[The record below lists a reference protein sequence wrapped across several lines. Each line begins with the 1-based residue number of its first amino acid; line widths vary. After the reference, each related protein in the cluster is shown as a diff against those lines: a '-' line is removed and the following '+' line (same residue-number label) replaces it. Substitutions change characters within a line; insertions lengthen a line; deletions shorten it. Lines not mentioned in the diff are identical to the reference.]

1 MRFVVF
7 VEGYLEKIALPP
19 FLRNWLNSATTRPV
33 GVNVIR
39 FQGGGEFKN
48 KLASAVR
55 RHLNGPSNFDLI
67 AVVGI
72 LDLYGVNYYP
82 NHVSTVRQRYD
93 WLCQHF
99 ENEVDS
105 SKFHMFCAVHEF
117 EAWILSQPENLPSDV
132 REALPGRVQN
142 PESVNFHNPPSKLLQ
157 RLYRQ
162 RLKRDY
168 KKIVDGSS
176 LFSRLDPAVARDKCP
191 YLKRMMDKLLSL
203 AQEAGC

>member
-7 VEGYLEKIALPP
+7 VEGYLERIALPA
-19 FLRNWLNSATTRPV
+19 FLSNWLNSATTQRV

-39 FQGGGEFKN
+39 FQGSGEFKN

-67 AVVGI
+67 AAIGI

-82 NHVSTVRQRYD
+82 GHVSTVQERYD

-99 ENEVDS
+99 ENEVDCAG
-105 SKFHMFCAVHEF
+105 FHMFSAVHEL
-117 EAWILSQPENLPSDV
+117 EAWILSQPEFLPAEV
-132 REALPGRVQN
+132 RRALPGRVQN
-142 PESVNFHNPPSKLLQ
+142 PESVNFDNPPSKLLQ
-157 RLYRQ
+157 RLYREKL
-162 RLKRDY
+162 RRDY

-176 LFSRLDPAVARDKCP
+176 LFSQLDPSVAREKCP
-191 YLKRMMDKLLSL
+191 YLKKMMDKLLSL

>member
-7 VEGYLEKIALPP
+7 VEGHLERIALPG
-19 FLRNWLNSATTRPV
+19 FLSSWLNSATTQRV
-33 GVNVIR
+33 GINVIR

-67 AVVGI
+67 AIIGI

-82 NHVSTVRQRYD
+82 NHVSTVQERYD

-99 ENEVDS
+99 ENKVDCAG
-105 SKFHMFCAVHEF
+105 FHMFSAVHEL
-117 EAWILSQPENLPSDV
+117 EAWILSQTEILPAEV
-132 REALPGRVQN
+132 RRALPGRVQN
-142 PESVNFHNPPSKLLQ
+142 PESVNFDNPPSKLLQ
-157 RLYRQ
+157 RLYREKL
-162 RLKRDY
+162 RRDY

-176 LFSRLDPAVARDKCP
+176 LFSQLDPSVAREKCP
-191 YLKRMMDKLLSL
+191 YLKKMMDKLLSL
-203 AQEAGC
+203 AQAAGC

>member
-7 VEGYLEKIALPP
+7 VEGYLERIALPG
-19 FLRNWLNSATTRPV
+19 FLSNWLNSATTQRV
-33 GVNVIR
+33 GIKIIR

-67 AVVGI
+67 AAIGI

-82 NHVSTVRQRYD
+82 NHVSTVQERYD

-99 ENEVDS
+99 ENEVDCA
-105 SKFHMFCAVHEF
+105 KFHMFCAVHEF
-117 EAWILSQPENLPSDV
+117 EAWILSQPEFLPAEV
-132 REALPGRVQN
+132 RRALPGRVQN
-142 PESVNFHNPPSKLLQ
+142 PESVNFDNPPSKLLK
-157 RLYRQ
+157 RLYSEK
-162 RLKRDY
+162 LGRDY
-168 KKIVDGSS
+168 KKIVDGSN
-176 LFSRLDPAVARDKCP
+176 LFSQLDPSVAREKCP
-191 YLKRMMDKLLSL
+191 YLKKMMDKLLSL

>member
-7 VEGYLEKIALPP
+7 VEGYLEWIVLSG
-19 FLRNWLNSATTRPV
+19 FLSNWLNSATTQRV

-48 KLASAVR
+48 KLASAAR

-82 NHVSTVRQRYD
+82 NHVSTVRERYD

-99 ENEVDS
+99 ENEVGS
-105 SKFHMFCAVHEF
+105 TKFHMFCAVHEL

-132 REALPGRVQN
+132 KRALPGRARN
-142 PESVNFHNPPSKLLQ
+142 PESVNFDNPPSKLLQ

-162 RLKRDY
+162 RLRRDY

-176 LFSRLDPAVARDKCP
+176 LFSQLDPAVARNKCP